1 MIHNIQ
7 YSTIVLSCST
17 NNNKRKDSLI
27 DHSIRKKIT
36 NIEMR
41 KFAELKANIQNE
53 RRRKKNLK
61 KKREYCMCV
70 SSFQTKQKIQN
81 KTEKKYLNE
90 CQGKMRKFHF
100 NDEMNRKK
108 TKIKS
113 HHSNTHTRKQKD
125 PEYSLCHK

>member
-1 MIHNIQ
+1 M
-7 YSTIVLSCST
+7 
-17 NNNKRKDSLI
+17 K
-27 DHSIRKKIT
+27 
-36 NIEMR
+36 